1 MIPVVAPCRLGRGAK
16 VASGERGRV
25 AFGLLDR
32 SKCAARSTR
41 SLAPYGTSGSTT
53 RWFDGSGGCVL
64 AKLLEAGRPGDF
76 TELEDAAGDDALLDL
91 ERAAVPRAGRESS
104 RRGSTADSLAL
115 SFL

>member
-1 MIPVVAPCRLGRGAK
+1 LIPVVAPCRLGRDAE
-16 VASGERGRV
+16 VASGERGGV
-25 AFGLLDR
+25 AFGLLHR

-91 ERAAVPRAGRESS
+91 ERAAVPRAGRESP
-104 RRGSTADSLAL
+104 RRGSIADSFVL
-115 SFL
+115 SVL